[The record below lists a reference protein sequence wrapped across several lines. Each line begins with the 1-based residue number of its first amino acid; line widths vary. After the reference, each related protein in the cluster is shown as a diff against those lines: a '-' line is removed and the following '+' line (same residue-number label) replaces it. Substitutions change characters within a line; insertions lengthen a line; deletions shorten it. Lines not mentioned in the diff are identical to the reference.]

1 MGKTGLDYFSLDC
14 YMNDKVKLIQ
24 AEFGLRGFAVVVKL
38 FQKIYGERGYYCEW
52 NDEVLL
58 LFMVEQGVTS
68 DSKNLIRD
76 IVAACIRRDI
86 FSRDLYEKYGIL
98 TSPGIQTR
106 YLSASKRRGQI
117 EMKKE
122 YLLISVPENIKNVDI
137 KPIFVYKSEKNVCR
151 NSQSKV
157 KESKVKESKEYIA
170 PSASGKD
177 TRTLKHS
184 YGQYQNVLLT
194 EEEYQRLAD
203 KYTSS
208 VRDEAIEFLD
218 MYIAEKGYKSKSH
231 NLAIQRWV
239 IDAVKE
245 RKAKTKSKAGFNTF
259 EQSNNDLDE
268 IERLLLE
275 EVNTHG

>member
-1 MGKTGLDYFSLDC
+1 MSKTGLDYFSLDC

-68 DSKNLIRD
+68 DSKNLIKD

-137 KPIFVYKSEKNVCR
+137 KPIFVCKNEENVYK

-157 KESKVKESKEYIA
+157 KESKVKESKESIA
-170 PSASGKD
+170 PSASGKG
-177 TRTLKHS
+177 TRTHKHR

-194 EEEYQRLAD
+194 DEEYQRLAE

-208 VRDEAIEFLD
+208 VRDDAIEFLD
-218 MYIAEKGYKSKSH
+218 IYIAEKGYKSKSH

-245 RKAKTKSKAGFNTF
+245 RKARAKPRAGFNTF
-259 EQSNNDLDE
+259 EQSDSDLDE
-268 IERLLLE
+268 IEKLLLE
-275 EVNTHG
+275 EVNAHG